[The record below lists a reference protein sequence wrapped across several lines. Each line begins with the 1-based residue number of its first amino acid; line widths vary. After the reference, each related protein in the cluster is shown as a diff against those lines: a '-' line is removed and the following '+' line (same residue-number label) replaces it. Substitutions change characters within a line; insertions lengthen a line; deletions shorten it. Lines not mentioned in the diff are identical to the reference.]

1 MKSRIHK
8 GLVVR
13 SELKPAVSLKD
24 KAFVFTRGSN
34 LAEKFR
40 LIREAQAA
48 EQVANVTPIKRRA
61 AK

>member
-13 SELKPAVSLKD
+13 SELKPAISIKD
-24 KAFVFTRGSN
+24 PSFVFTRGSD
-34 LAEKFR
+34 LATKFR
-40 LIREAQAA
+40 LIYEAQAA
-48 EQVANVTPIKRRA
+48 AKVENVTLIRA